1 MARITDSFND
11 SLGLS
16 CIVEF
21 SNGMHT
27 WFGDEWTAL
36 KDKVYERVNVVSKP
50 FEGVI
55 KEVIDRIDTVR
66 LEFLW
71 IKSRVRGETETKS
84 ASSHTECV
92 VRDRSKLLRTNKCVL
107 DHYLMEDIP
116 ANAETTVFDL
126 QVAGLNAQL
135 IGINKDLE
143 NSVNR
148 YRYF

>member
-1 MARITDSFND
+1 
-11 SLGLS
+11 
-16 CIVEF
+16 
-21 SNGMHT
+21 MH
-27 WFGDEWTAL
+27 
-36 KDKVYERVNVVSKP
+36 
-50 FEGVI
+50 
-55 KEVIDRIDTVR
+55 
-66 LEFLW
+66 
-71 IKSRVRGETETKS
+71 RGETETKS

-126 QVAGLNAQL
+126 QVAGEVLYTAWQQRCLTFHYILGLNAQL